1 MSLVPKPFLE
11 LWHPTRCATLTSRID
26 SPAFPEGPAG
36 EAGSALL
43 LPSDLPDLPV
53 LSSVTGECPLVP

>member
-11 LWHPTRCATLTSRID
+11 LWHPIRCPCID